1 MRIRDR
7 SLAIALTGAVPL
19 VAAGVLVPSVR
30 GSLGLFI
37 AVGAVSAVAAAIA
50 ALVISRHESRR
61 MAELISAAG
70 EFADRT
76 FSTRVDER
84 GRGETAELASAFN
97 TMAERLE
104 ARAKR
109 FNETDRIK
117 SDFVSS
123 VSHELRTPLTTIK
136 ALTRLLM
143 RGELSDE
150 KRREYL
156 ETISVECDRQ
166 IDLVLNLLDLSR
178 IEGGVFKLNIE
189 KVDIATVVEASIL
202 SEKASAD
209 KRRHTLMTEPF
220 SPLPPVCADSRALR
234 RVLANL
240 IENAIKYTADGGTIT
255 LSAWLDGEMAA
266 IGVSDNGPGIAAEDI
281 PRLFDKFHRGRA
293 EMSADTG
300 ELSDAEVSGVG
311 LGLYLARNVITQMG
325 GTIGVD
331 TEVGRGSTFTI
342 RLPVAGSGGCSAAGQ
357 QKE

>member
-1 MRIRDR
+1 
-7 SLAIALTGAVPL
+7 
-19 VAAGVLVPSVR
+19 
-30 GSLGLFI
+30 
-37 AVGAVSAVAAAIA
+37 
-50 ALVISRHESRR
+50 
-61 MAELISAAG
+61 
-70 EFADRT
+70 
-76 FSTRVDER
+76 
-84 GRGETAELASAFN
+84 
-97 TMAERLE
+97 
-104 ARAKR
+104 
-109 FNETDRIK
+109 
-117 SDFVSS
+117 
-123 VSHELRTPLTTIK
+123 
-136 ALTRLLM
+136 
-143 RGELSDE
+143 
-150 KRREYL
+150 
-156 ETISVECDRQ
+156 
-166 IDLVLNLLDLSR
+166 
-178 IEGGVFKLNIE
+178 
-189 KVDIATVVEASIL
+189 
-202 SEKASAD
+202 
-209 KRRHTLMTEPF
+209 MTEPF

-342 RLPVAGSGGCSAAGQ
+342 RLPVAGSGGCSAGGQ

>member
-189 KVDIATVVEASIL
+189 KVYIATVV
-202 SEKASAD
+202 
-209 KRRHTLMTEPF
+209 
-220 SPLPPVCADSRALR
+220 
-234 RVLANL
+234 
-240 IENAIKYTADGGTIT
+240 
-255 LSAWLDGEMAA
+255 
-266 IGVSDNGPGIAAEDI
+266 
-281 PRLFDKFHRGRA
+281 
-293 EMSADTG
+293 
-300 ELSDAEVSGVG
+300 
-311 LGLYLARNVITQMG
+311 
-325 GTIGVD
+325 
-331 TEVGRGSTFTI
+331 
-342 RLPVAGSGGCSAAGQ
+342 
-357 QKE
+357 